1 MGYFR
6 TSGANPRPLPS
17 SAVVDS
23 VQAADAGVPPMTVA
37 KSVALFALAAIFEIG
52 GAWLVWQAARDVAG
66 AIVRLLGV
74 AVIMYGPPGH

>member
-1 MGYFR
+1 
-6 TSGANPRPLPS
+6 
-17 SAVVDS
+17 
-23 VQAADAGVPPMTVA
+23 MTVA
-37 KSVALFALAAIFEIG
+37 KSVALFALAAIFETG